1 MSTSETQPAGEMLTQ
16 VIADLGYLGSHGAL
30 AGVAAVIAERRR
42 QVEHG
47 DGPPG
52 EYAAE
57 GALNFGEYARAGALA
72 AAVVDCGISG
82 KSGAKPSEAVSIP
95 DEIKWRYGKFR

>member
-1 MSTSETQPAGEMLTQ
+1 MSAGEVHEYPHPVAEMLTQ
-16 VIADLGYLGSHGAL
+16 AIADLGYLGSHGAL

-42 QVEHG
+42 QVERG

-57 GALNFGEYARAGALA
+57 SALNFGESARAGALCA
-72 AAVVDCGISG
+72 A
-82 KSGAKPSEAVSIP
+82 
-95 DEIKWRYGKFR
+95 EIDRDAGQ